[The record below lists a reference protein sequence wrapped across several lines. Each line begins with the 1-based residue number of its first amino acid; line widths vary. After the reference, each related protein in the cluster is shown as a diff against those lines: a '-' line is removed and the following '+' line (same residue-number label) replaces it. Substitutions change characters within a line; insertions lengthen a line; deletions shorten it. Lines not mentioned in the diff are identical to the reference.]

1 MKVTDRFLLGIVA
14 GVALLVVVAFL
25 LVLNRKELTYQ
36 SEDTPQGVAHNYL
49 LALQE
54 RDYERAFG
62 YLSPDL
68 AGYPQSVDEFAGDLK
83 QFTSYIHRPE
93 DTSFLVKSSQV
104 SGTRAT
110 VQVQVTS
117 FSGGDLFSS
126 RSNIST
132 FEFRFRMIDE
142 RWKIFDA
149 DEFFAFCWKEQ
160 AGCLTGN

>member
-14 GVALLVVVAFL
+14 GIALLVVVAFL

-68 AGYPQSVDEFAGDLK
+68 AGSPQRGDEFAGDLK
-83 QFTSYIHRPE
+83 QFPSYLHPPE

-110 VQVQVTS
+110 VQ
-117 FSGGDLFSS
+117 
-126 RSNIST
+126 
-132 FEFRFRMIDE
+132 
-142 RWKIFDA
+142 
-149 DEFFAFCWKEQ
+149 
-160 AGCLTGN
+160 